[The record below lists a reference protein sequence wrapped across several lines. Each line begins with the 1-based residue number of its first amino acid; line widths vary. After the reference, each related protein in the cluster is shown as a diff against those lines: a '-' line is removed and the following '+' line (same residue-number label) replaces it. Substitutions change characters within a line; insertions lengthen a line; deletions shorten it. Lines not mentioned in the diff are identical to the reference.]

1 MSVAEAPAVR
11 PSKPRR
17 GAPGPTAVGTDPA
30 PHAEWARAIARRV
43 VRRTGLWRHRE
54 ELEAEAVLV
63 VCERAAAYR
72 PGPLRAGSTHTEAFR
87 GYAYRRV
94 EARVLQALERLENAG
109 TYHTRKYAK
118 GRPPISAASLSAL
131 AGNGEALDLVHDGDL
146 GDGAPA
152 LLARRAVAAPLN
164 GGGAEDGE

>member
-1 MSVAEAPAVR
+1 MSVAEAPEAR
-11 PSKPRR
+11 PRKPRR
-17 GAPGPTAVGTDPA
+17 GGPAPGGGTDPA

-54 ELEAEAVLV
+54 ELEGEAVLV

-72 PGPLRAGSTHTEAFR
+72 PGPLRAGSSHSEAFR
-87 GYAYRRV
+87 GYCYRRV

-109 TYHTRKYAK
+109 VYHTRKHVR
-118 GRPPISAASLSAL
+118 GRAPIFAASLSAL
-131 AGNGEALDLVHDGDL
+131 AGKGEALDLVHDDEV

-152 LLARRAVAAPLN
+152 LLARRAVREPQRER
-164 GGGAEDGE
+164 GMDDE